1 MKDVIKGLEPEKV
14 WSYFYDICQIPRE
27 SKHEEKITEWITN
40 VAKELGLPCR
50 QDSAGNVVIS
60 KPATSGYE
68 NAPAVILQGHVDMV
82 CEKNNDVVHDFRKD
96 PIKIKRE
103 GNFITAD
110 GTTLGADNGI
120 GVAAALAV
128 LASKDI
134 THPPLEALFTVDEET
149 GLTGASTV
157 APDFVKGRILLNCD
171 SEEEGTLYI
180 GCAGGKDTEISLDI
194 NWEDA
199 PKGMKSVIVKI
210 KGLKG
215 GHSGLDIAEQRAN
228 ATQQLNRVI
237 WNATEK
243 FNLNIYKIEGG
254 NKHNAIPRE
263 ADYKLLIPENE
274 LEKFKKF
281 INEFEATLKNEFKN
295 REPNL
300 ALLVEETDYPER
312 VFSDESQK
320 KTVNLIYIL
329 PHGVQKMSFDIP
341 DLVETSTNLAI
352 VRTTDEK
359 LEILTSQR
367 SSVASEILDIADKVK
382 ACGLLA
388 GGAVH
393 QDEGY
398 PGWTPNVNSQILN
411 LMKRT
416 YSELFGKEPEVKAIH
431 AGLECG
437 IIGEKFPGMDMIS
450 FGPTIL
456 GAHSPDERVEIKSV
470 EKFWDLLVAV
480 LGKIA
485 NGEYA

>member
-1 MKDVIKGLEPEKV
+1 MEDVIKDLKPEKM
-14 WSYFYDICQIPRE
+14 WSYFYEICQIPRE
-27 SKHEEKITEWITN
+27 SKHEEKITEWIIN
-40 VAKELGLPCR
+40 VAKELGLSYR
-50 QDSAGNVVIS
+50 QDSAGNVIIS
-60 KPATSGYE
+60 KPATPGYE
-68 NAPAVILQGHVDMV
+68 NAPAVVLQGHVDMV

-128 LASKDI
+128 LESKDI
-134 THPPLEALFTVDEET
+134 VHPPVEALFTVDEET
-149 GLTGASTV
+149 GLTGAS
-157 APDFVKGRILLNCD
+157 AISSDFVKGRILLNCD
-171 SEEEGTLYI
+171 SEEEGALYI
-180 GCAGGKDTEISLDI
+180 GCAGGKGTEISLNI
-194 NWEDA
+194 IWKDA
-199 PKGMKSVIVKI
+199 PKGMKSSIVKI

-237 WNATEK
+237 WNAIEK
-243 FNLNIYKIEGG
+243 FNLNVYKIDGG
-254 NKHNAIPRE
+254 SKHNAIPRE
-263 ADYKLLIPENE
+263 ADYKLLIAESE
-274 LEKFKKF
+274 LEGFKGF
-281 INEFEATLKNEFKN
+281 INEFEATLKSEFKN

-300 ALLVEETDYPER
+300 ALSVEETDYPEK
-312 VFSDESQK
+312 VFSDDFQK
-320 KTVNLIYIL
+320 KILNLIYTF
-329 PHGVQKMSFDIP
+329 PHGVQKMSFDIS

-352 VRTTDEK
+352 VKTTDEK

-388 GGAVH
+388 GGSVH
-393 QDEGY
+393 QGGGY
-398 PGWTPNVNSQILN
+398 PAWAPNVNSQILH
-411 LMKRT
+411 LMKKT
-416 YSELFGKEPEVKAIH
+416 YSELFDKEPEVKAIH

-437 IIGEKFPGMDMIS
+437 IIGDKIPSMDMIS

-470 EKFWDLLVAV
+470 EKFWKLLVAV
-480 LGKIA
+480 LKKIA
-485 NGEYA
+485 EGK